1 MVENPGKRGGHVF
14 IGHGL
19 TAGAVLQDKGIIT
32 LATQY
37 IRQRKPFVQRTDIAK
52 ASTRKNQGK
61 GRTGLASVIK
71 QAGSLLLFPLRIE
84 RVKHGLARSWLIYHA
99 VQSQP
104 SQCRAVHWLCQGI
117 SLPTSRRGKRL
128 CASQGRGTR
137 CSPNPVKAGWFT
149 MSATVSD
156 SVSHA
161 GSFMPSSILPF
172 AEHAVEA
179 EKTVVPISKKKRQRN
194 FIMQGMKE
202 GKTSALFRGN
212 DLFLSV
218 LMFYFSGF
226 SGP

>member
-1 MVENPGKRGGHVF
+1 
-14 IGHGL
+14 
-19 TAGAVLQDKGIIT
+19 
-32 LATQY
+32 
-37 IRQRKPFVQRTDIAK
+37 
-52 ASTRKNQGK
+52 
-61 GRTGLASVIK
+61 
-71 QAGSLLLFPLRIE
+71 
-84 RVKHGLARSWLIYHA
+84 
-99 VQSQP
+99 
-104 SQCRAVHWLCQGI
+104 
-117 SLPTSRRGKRL
+117 
-128 CASQGRGTR
+128 
-137 CSPNPVKAGWFT
+137 